1 MEKFKIL
8 NKASGSKDF
17 TQSAQK
23 QFDDTM
29 KIINEMME
37 LFELLSHTTM
47 NPSNLDKL
55 SQMFDKNNDSLN
67 DMKISRELY
76 TNTKNNEFNEI
87 FGDYIDSI

>member
-1 MEKFKIL
+1 MKKNGQIEKMEKFKIL

-47 NPSNLDKL
+47 NPSNLNKL
-55 SQMFDKNNDSLN
+55 FLMFDAIPK
-67 DMKISRELY
+67 ELQ
-76 TNTKNNEFNEI
+76 KFQ
-87 FGDYIDSI
+87 